1 MNQQTEIDVK
11 GRQNEEMEID
21 LLELCIRRNPVAAFA
36 AVSGHGAERVAGVLG
51 V

>member
-21 LLELCIRRNPVAAFA
+21 LLWIF
-36 AVSGHGAERVAGVLG
+36 SGNM
-51 V
+51 

>member
-21 LLELCIRRNPVAAFA
+21 LLELLEYLEHMQLL
-36 AVSGHGAERVAGVLG
+36 SY
-51 V
+51 